1 MRGHDKKL
9 ITTSVLV
16 LAIIAVL
23 PATLLL
29 GPFNLGMGDTAR
41 LTAIL
46 TFVGVLVT
54 ASVSL
59 IGLMVSRQTER
70 RLERERLDQH
80 DRLKL
85 DAAMRAG
92 HLLSPT
98 DSATAAPAAMASGL
112 LALTK
117 LDHAELSVALLVD
130 LWSDG
135 NDKISKETAILV
147 IDAALRSDSR
157 SAQLVAAEL
166 LCRNA
171 ERLNPCQ
178 SLDWPSAVE
187 GCWVPDFSPRTKL
200 LIVQALVNMTLGGP
214 HSESALR
221 SVVVRLFGIWRDDPD
236 ERVKG
241 CVGKLIHALMP
252 AVSELRYQ
260 EFLQGNQRVLLKDL
274 EEAAA
279 SRASNPDGY
288 LAHLSDCLASQLA
301 QWAGKCTQ
309 APESAPLLATAEHGP
324 NLQQTD
330 EPRHFLARR
339 FLPRRP
345 RREQHPLAK

>member
-1 MRGHDKKL
+1 MSGQDKKL
-9 ITTSVLV
+9 FFASIAV
-16 LAIIAVL
+16 LALMAAL

-46 TFVGVLVT
+46 TFIGVLVT

-59 IGLMVSRQTER
+59 VGLVVSRQTER
-70 RLERERLDQH
+70 RLEREGRDQH

-92 HLLSPT
+92 QLFSPT
-98 DSATAAPAAMASGL
+98 DSTSSVPAATAAGL

-117 LDHAELSVALLVD
+117 LDHSELAVALLVD

-135 NDKISKETAILV
+135 KDKISKETAVLV
-147 IDAALRSDSR
+147 IDAALRSESR
-157 SAQLVAAEL
+157 NAQLVAAEI

-200 LIVQALVNMTLGGP
+200 LIVQALVNMTRGSP
-214 HSESALR
+214 RNESSLR
-221 SVVVRLFGIWRDDPD
+221 AVAVRLFGIWRYDPD

-252 AVSELRYQ
+252 SLTKLNYK

-274 EEAAA
+274 EQAAA

-288 LAHLSDCLASQLA
+288 LAHLSDCLATQLA
-301 QWAGKCTQ
+301 EWASQCTGL
-309 APESAPLLATAEHGP
+309 PDNTYLLPTAEHGP
-324 NLQQTD
+324 TVSGND
-330 EPRHFLARR
+330 KHR
-339 FLPRRP
+339 
-345 RREQHPLAK
+345 PLASR